1 MKKALFIVLSAFA
14 VKGYSQQNLS
24 LADAII
30 IALKNSYD
38 IQLAKTNLEIS
49 NINNNCIYTNLTSS
63 TVARSCNY
71 FYIAHLNLFT
81 IQKPILTNALDPN
94 RSYSEPAFRIK
105 ISKLLR
111 TTLEKKRS

>member
-1 MKKALFIVLSAFA
+1 IVLSAFA

-49 NINNNCIYTNLTSS
+49 NINNNSGVAGALPVVSATAGDNEQLT
-63 TVARSCNY
+63 
-71 FYIAHLNLFT
+71 T
-81 IQKPILTNALDPN
+81 INQKFADHSRDT
-94 RSYSEPAFRIK
+94 
-105 ISKLLR
+105 
-111 TTLEKKRS
+111 KRS